1 MDAEVAY
8 LLARCR
14 LILDA
19 IERAEPGP
27 FVLRLRQVVEDT
39 AAKGSARGLR
49 TVRRDLLEMSQTL
62 SQKDRAVLEAAL
74 KAQEADDPMH
84 RAG

>member
-1 MDAEVAY
+1 MNAEVAY

-27 FVLRLRQVVEDT
+27 FIDQLRQVVEDT
-39 AAKGSARGLR
+39 AEKGQCAR
-49 TVRRDLLEMSQTL
+49 D
-62 SQKDRAVLEAAL
+62 
-74 KAQEADDPMH
+74 ADHPQ
-84 RAG
+84 RPPRNVTITFT